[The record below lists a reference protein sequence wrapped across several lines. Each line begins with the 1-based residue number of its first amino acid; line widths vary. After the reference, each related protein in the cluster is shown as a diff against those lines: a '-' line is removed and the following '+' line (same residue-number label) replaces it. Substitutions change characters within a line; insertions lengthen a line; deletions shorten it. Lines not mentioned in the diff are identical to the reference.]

1 MYQITQEQEDEVLD
15 GLSNQNEEVEKVLLT
30 LELIE
35 EDKKEIARLKALED
49 DSVAFRSLE
58 WKYLKASAKLLSRY
72 PEGVLA
78 SHNQLVKDVM
88 TRYDLTEFLK
98 VDILQSYLKRI
109 ENNHA
114 QYKNFLLSLYSLLE
128 IEASAE
134 LQYFISKVYDLRDT
148 HAVFNTD
155 RSYFAEILNEHVWL
169 RVLLIQA
176 FLLEMNCFDKIEA
189 LMIANGPR
197 S

>member
-1 MYQITQEQEDEVLD
+1 MYAITQEQKEEILD
-15 GLSNQNEEVEKVLLT
+15 NLSNRNEEVEKIILT

-49 DSVAFRSLE
+49 VSVQFRSLE

-78 SHNQLVKDVM
+78 SHKQLVKDV
-88 TRYDLTEFLK
+88 LTQHSLTAFLE
-98 VDILQSYLKRI
+98 VNILQSYLKRI
-109 ENNHA
+109 ESNHP
-114 QYKNFLLSLYSLLE
+114 QYKKFLLSLYALLE
-128 IEASAE
+128 LEAGDE
-134 LQYFISKVYDLRDT
+134 LQYFIMKIYDLRDA

-155 RSYFAEILNEHVWL
+155 RTYFVNLLNEHVWL
-169 RVLLIQA
+169 RLLLVQS

-189 LMIANGPR
+189 LMISNGPGE
-197 S
+197 